1 MTYFMTSSGSAYGP
15 RPQLVLDE
23 PSEQELLESLRF
35 LGSDPGKLKAFNRW
49 QVYTEDFAD
58 QIRSFI
64 DATHYDAEIKERIYS
79 HIRVSNNLALDI
91 ANAVNVVWKHAAA
104 SHVSVEGASESQNA
118 ALRALINESGLWR
131 HARSWNREAFLCGPV
146 IAIPVIRNGR
156 LGFDSLLPHFTTT
169 LDNPDDPHGAPLSA
183 AWDVTAPRGPAINP
197 LGSHNLLVGYG
208 QDTRAIVLDGF
219 AWRYYGHDKGSFE
232 LLGVEEHGIGEFP
245 GALLDLEVS
254 HGGSRWDCSRHQ
266 RLVDA
271 TVMVGAIEAI
281 LSFVRKAQNKKL
293 LTAIGNTK
301 GLNKGQT
308 LDAEKPLV
316 GQTDNP
322 NELDLTVIDFD
333 ISPENHL
340 RHAQWIRETITR
352 SYGGQLGEGSGLERE
367 VRFSHDSLTEQREE
381 QIPFAVDF
389 MRDLLS
395 KAIRTCIV
403 QRHPLFLDLP
413 DPEAVRAGLSIK
425 HPPLARS
432 FASVEEQIKW
442 QNHSLSRGLVR
453 FEDLLRPSMPS
464 ASEAELRAH
473 LIGNLESQAEII
485 TMMTTRDQ
493 SLASRNNT
501 EVPVSETDAQRH
513 GKTGPQVR
521 DAEDA
526 GDGETEE

>member
-1 MTYFMTSSGSAYGP
+1 MTYFMTSSGTAYGP

-23 PSEQELLESLRF
+23 TSEQQLLESLRF
-35 LGSDPGKLKAFNRW
+35 LGSDPGKLKAFHRW
-49 QVYTEDFAD
+49 QVYTEDFGD
-58 QIRSFI
+58 LIRSFV
-64 DATHYDAEIKERIYS
+64 DATHYDAEIKKRIYQ

-91 ANAVNVVWKHAAA
+91 TNAVNVVFKHAAA

-118 ALRALINESGLWR
+118 ALRELINESGLWR

-146 IAIPVIRNGR
+146 TVLPVIRGR
-156 LGFDSLLPHFTTT
+156 KLRFDTLLPHFYTAI
-169 LDNPDDPHGAPLSA
+169 DDPDDPQGAPLSA

-197 LGSHNLLVGYG
+197 LVGYG

-219 AWRYYGHDKGSFE
+219 AWRYYGHDKGNFE

-245 GALLDLEVS
+245 GALLDLEVT

-266 RLVDA
+266 RLVDS
-271 TVMVGAIEAI
+271 TVMVGVIEAI

-293 LTAIGNTK
+293 LSAIGNVK

-316 GQTDNP
+316 GQTDHP
-322 NELDLTVIDFD
+322 ETLDLSVLDFD

-464 ASEAELRAH
+464 ASEAELRSH

-493 SLASRNNT
+493 SLASRSNT

-526 GDGETEE
+526 ENEE